1 MDITGVGFALNVV
14 SSYDIG
20 SSASP
25 VTLQEDI
32 GVAMLGKTMEM
43 NELLGTQMV
52 QALERS
58 VAPQL
63 GGNIDVSV

>member
-1 MDITGVGFALNVV
+1 MDITGVSLASSIV
-14 SSYDIG
+14 SSYHIG

-32 GVAMLGKTMEM
+32 GVAMLSKAMDM

-52 QALERS
+52 QTLERS
-58 VAPQL
+58 VSPQL
-63 GGNIDVSV
+63 GGNIDAYV